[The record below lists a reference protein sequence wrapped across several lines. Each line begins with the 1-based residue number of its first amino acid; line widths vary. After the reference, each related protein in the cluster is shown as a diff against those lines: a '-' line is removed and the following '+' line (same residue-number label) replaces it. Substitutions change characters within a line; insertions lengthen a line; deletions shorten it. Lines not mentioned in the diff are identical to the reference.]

1 MAYCTLVQATSRDRL
16 ANAARV
22 VLGARGYDLATV
34 REIATEA
41 GVPQGLIHY
50 YFGGKDG
57 LLAEVLIREAAV
69 YRDDQDRATRAA
81 ATSKDVIREALDRR
95 RRRVARDAE
104 WHRLRFEL
112 FALGLRKPDMKPR
125 LAELL
130 SVGRTAIAEILAK
143 ADGPEPRSDSA
154 MASVVLACVD
164 GLALQKLA
172 DPTFDLEAAYT
183 SLQQLIEEAIP

>member
-1 MAYCTLVQATSRDRL
+1 MQATSRDRL
-16 ANAARV
+16 AEAAKS
-22 VLGARGYDLATV
+22 VLGARGYDVATV

-81 ATSKDVIREALDRR
+81 ASSKDVIRGALDRR
-95 RRRVARDAE
+95 RRRVAREPE

-112 FALGLRKPDMKPR
+112 FALGLRKPHMKPR

-130 SVGRTAIAEILAK
+130 SVGRKAIAEILGRAAGRERIK
-143 ADGPEPRSDSA
+143 DPA

-172 DPTFDLEAAYT
+172 DPAFDLEAAYA
-183 SLQQLIEEAIP
+183 SLQQLLAEAIS

>member
-1 MAYCTLVQATSRDRL
+1 MQATSREKL
-16 ANAARV
+16 AEAAKT
-22 VLGARGYDLATV
+22 VLGARGYDETTV
-34 REIATEA
+34 REIALEA

-69 YRDDQDRATRAA
+69 YRAEQDRATRDAA
-81 ATSKDVIREALDRR
+81 SSKDVIQVALERR
-95 RRRVARDAE
+95 RRRVARDPE

-112 FALGLRKPDMKPR
+112 FALGLRKPEMKPR

-130 SVGRTAIAEILAK
+130 GVGRSAISEIFARAARNRRKNNRGAL
-143 ADGPEPRSDSA
+143 
-154 MASVVLACVD
+154 ASVVLACVD

-172 DPTFDLEAAYT
+172 DPNFDLEAAYA
-183 SLQQLIEEAIP
+183 SLHQLLEEAI